1 MIAASSS
8 KVVATGAGVIS
19 PIGAGIDDFER
30 QLYAGHSALLPSTNF
45 AGTTVAEVPNFTPQT
60 WLGNKGLRVLDR
72 TARLLC
78 VAAQMALCRTGLSE
92 EQSAEG
98 DPSLGLIYGTMFG
111 SMRSI
116 TSFDWTCVTEGPSN
130 VSPMEFPNTVIS
142 SPGGQ
147 AAIKHRLRG
156 VNSTICAGPAS
167 GLHALNCAAEFLTC
181 RRARAL
187 LAGGAE
193 ELCQEALFAFH
204 NLGLLSACGAL
215 RPFAPDRSGTLLGE
229 GSALLLLEPEG
240 AAIARGAVPFF
251 ELCGFGEAQDELPT
265 QECGVAA
272 IRQSLKNSAIHP
284 GQIACIV
291 ATANGTLCVDE
302 AEARALET
310 VFGPRLPEIP
320 VCAPKAAFG
329 EAMGASGAFCALA
342 AGLALMRQCLPPTAN
357 HTGAGLLALSAD
369 AQPIRGDYALV
380 NAFSYDGNAT
390 SLVLRLWK
398 N

>member
-1 MIAASSS
+1 MNACSSS
-8 KVVATGAGVIS
+8 QVVATGAGVIS

-30 QLYAGHSALLPSTNF
+30 QLYAGYSALLPNVHLGG
-45 AGTTVAEVPNFTPQT
+45 ATVAEVPDFTPQT

-78 VAAQMALCRTGLSE
+78 VAAQMALCRAGLSE
-92 EQSAEG
+92 QQSRNG

-111 SMRSI
+111 SLRSI
-116 TSFDWTCVTEGPSN
+116 ASFDWTCVTEGPSN

-156 VNSTICAGPAS
+156 VNSTICAGLAS
-167 GLHALNCAAEFLTC
+167 GLQALNCAAEFLAC
-181 RRARAL
+181 GRARAL

-204 NLGLLSACGAL
+204 NLGLLSACGAV
-215 RPFAPDRSGTLLGE
+215 RPFAPDRDGTLLGE
-229 GSALLLLEPEG
+229 GSALLLLETEE
-240 AAIARGAVPFF
+240 AALARGVGPLLK
-251 ELCGFGEAQDELPT
+251 LCGFGEAQDEFPT
-265 QECGVAA
+265 QECGAAA
-272 IRQSLKNSAIHP
+272 IRQSLQNSAIEP
-284 GQIACIV
+284 AQIACIV

-310 VFGPRLPEIP
+310 VFGPVLPQIP

-329 EAMGASGAFCALA
+329 EAMGASGAFCALI
-342 AGLALMRQCLPPTAN
+342 AGLALMRQSLPPTAN
-357 HTGAGLLALSAD
+357 HGGAGLLNLSSQT
-369 AQPIRGDYALV
+369 QPIRGEYALV

-390 SLVLRLWK
+390 SLVVRAWK

>member
-1 MIAASSS
+1 MTTASNG
-8 KVVATGAGVIS
+8 KVVVTGAGVIA
-19 PIGAGIDDFER
+19 PIGAGIEDFER
-30 QLYAGHSALLPSTNF
+30 QLYAGSSALLPNAHF
-45 AGTTVAEVPNFTPQT
+45 AETTVGEVPDFTPQT

-92 EQSAEG
+92 DRSPEG

-147 AAIKHRLRG
+147 AAIKHGLRG
-156 VNSTICAGPAS
+156 VNSTICGGLAS
-167 GLHALNCAAEFLTC
+167 GLHALNCAAEFLKC
-181 RRARAL
+181 GRARAL

-204 NLGLLSACGAL
+204 NLGLLSASSAI
-215 RPFAPDRSGTLLGE
+215 RPFAPDRSGTALGE
-229 GSALLLLEPEG
+229 GSALLLLESEG
-240 AAIARGAVPFF
+240 AAGARGALPLLEV
-251 ELCGFGEAQDELPT
+251 CGFGEAQDESPT
-265 QECGVAA
+265 EECGVAA
-272 IRQSLKNSAIHP
+272 IRQALRNSAIDP

-291 ATANGTLCVDE
+291 ASANGTLCGDE
-302 AEARALET
+302 AEARALQT
-310 VFGPRLPEIP
+310 VFGSQLREIP

-329 EAMGASGAFCALA
+329 EAMGASGAFCALV
-342 AGLALMRQCLPPTAN
+342 AGLALMRQSLPPTAN
-357 HTGAGLLALSAD
+357 HSGAGFLALSAQ
-369 AQPIRGDYALV
+369 AQQIRGEYALV